1 MLMVPRGNLEQAF
14 TVGQIVDYLP
24 TNEPAAVPMPK
35 RWYIRRTAPNRE
47 FRVLRRAQQLGLSCY
62 LPTLRSR
69 REIRRAKAG
78 YEWIERKFVTG
89 PLITGAILVPDFHPL
104 PLFHLDRTTEP
115 GSNGVDSPDWKAVD
129 GIFGIL
135 RFGEFVPT
143 LTPQMFTDIRH
154 IEAIG
159 NTPKSKRERYF
170 EVGQLVRVLSGPFK
184 SFSARVERVD
194 SGGRIAVGVE
204 IFSRITPA
212 MLDQSDIEAV

>member
-24 TNEPAAVPMPK
+24 TSEPAAVPMPK

-47 FRVLRRAQQLGLSCY
+47 FKVLRRAQQLGLSCY

-69 REIRRAKAG
+69 REIHRTRAG

-89 PLITGAILVPDFHPL
+89 PLITGAILVPDF
-104 PLFHLDRTTEP
+104 D
-115 GSNGVDSPDWKAVD
+115 VDSPDWKSVD
-129 GIFGIL
+129 GILGIL

-143 LTPQMFTDIRH
+143 LTPQMFTHIRN

-184 SFSARVERVD
+184 HFSARVERID

>member
-1 MLMVPRGNLEQAF
+1 MLMGNMEQVRDALQI
-14 TVGQIVDYLP
+14 GQIVDYLP
-24 TNEPAAVPMPK
+24 VSGAVAVPMPK

-47 FRVLRRAQQLGLSCY
+47 FKVLKRAQQLGLSCY

-78 YEWIERKFVTG
+78 YEWIERKYVTG

-104 PLFHLDRTTEP
+104 PLFHRDRTTEP

-184 SFSARVERVD
+184 HFSARVERID

-212 MLDQSDIEAV
+212 MFDEGDIEAV